1 MSFPTL
7 SDLNSPPLVP
17 PPGAGKAP
25 DLSPLA
31 VMVSTVPDVRYIKRS
46 LGQPRSRPF
55 FMGELF
61 STPVAPALVCPDRST
76 QKNDPGASMN
86 NFEISM
92 ENQGQG
98 PDKKEIPSPVMGNT
112 VSFVGPYMGAPYA
125 VMMLETLIARGV
137 RQIIVI
143 GWCGSISP
151 RVNIGDI
158 LIPDAAISHEG
169 TSMNYM
175 DFPEDFPVIYPPAPP
190 SSAMGLAGKFSGFLD
205 EKKIPFKKGCIWT
218 TDAIYRE
225 TRQKVNFF
233 HSRGALAVEM
243 ECSALF
249 AVAAHH
255 GVELVPVLVVSD
267 DLSGTRWKPAFKSA
281 PFAHARKQV
290 SHAIIDFCGQPDH
303 GVTI

>member
-1 MSFPTL
+1 MSLPTL
-7 SDLNSPPLVP
+7 SDLNSPSLVSP
-17 PPGAGKAP
+17 VRAGTAP

-31 VMVSTVPDVRYIKRS
+31 VMVSTVPDVRHFKKS

-55 FMGELF
+55 YMGEIF
-61 STPVAPALVCPDRST
+61 QAPVSPVPEHQTQSTRKTDPAPPMGNQNKRKRSLPV
-76 QKNDPGASMN
+76 
-86 NFEISM
+86 M
-92 ENQGQG
+92 ENA
-98 PDKKEIPSPVMGNT
+98 

-125 VMMLETLIARGV
+125 AMMLETLIARGA
-137 RQIIVI
+137 RQIIVV

-151 RVNIGDI
+151 KVNIGDI
-158 LIPDAAISHEG
+158 LIPDSAISHEG

-175 DFPEDFPVIYPPAPP
+175 DYMDSPENFPVISPPVQP
-190 SSAMGLAGKFSGFLD
+190 SSAMGLTDKISGFLD
-205 EKKIPFKKGCIWT
+205 EKKTPFKKGCIWT

-255 GVELVPVLVVSD
+255 GVELVSLLVVSD
-267 DLSGTRWKPAFKSA
+267 DLSGTRWKPAFKSE
-281 PFAHARKQV
+281 PFALARRQV
-290 SHAIIDFCGQPDH
+290 SHAVLDFCLKYGP
-303 GVTI
+303 GLPI

>member
-7 SDLNSPPLVP
+7 SDLNSPSLVP
-17 PPGAGKAP
+17 PVGVGKAP

-31 VMVSTVPDVRYIKRS
+31 VMISTVPDVRYIKKS

-61 STPVAPALVCPDRST
+61 STPVTSGACPDQNT
-76 QKNDPGASMN
+76 QDNAPGASMN
-86 NFEISM
+86 HFTTFM
-92 ENQGQG
+92 ENQDQD
-98 PDKKEIPSPVMGNT
+98 PRKKATQSTVMENT
-112 VSFVGPYMGAPYA
+112 VSFAGPYMGAPYA
-125 VMMLETLIARGV
+125 AMMLETFIARGV
-137 RQIIVI
+137 RQIIII

-151 RVNIGDI
+151 TVNIGDI
-158 LIPDAAISHEG
+158 LMPDAAISHEG

-175 DFPEDFPVIYPPAPP
+175 DSPEDFPVIYPPAPP
-190 SSAMGLAGKFSGFLD
+190 SSAMGLAGNLSGFLH
-205 EKKIPFKKGCIWT
+205 KRKIPFKKGYIWT

-249 AVAAHH
+249 AVAAYR
-255 GVELVPVLVVSD
+255 GVELVPLLVVSD
-267 DLSGTRWKPAFKSA
+267 DLCGTRWKPAFKTKA
-281 PFAHARKQV
+281 FAHARKV
-290 SHAIIDFCGQPDH
+290 VNHAIIDFCGQPEYRM
-303 GVTI
+303 TI

>member
-1 MSFPTL
+1 MGT
-7 SDLNSPPLVP
+7 
-17 PPGAGKAP
+17 GKTP
-25 DLSPLA
+25 DLPPLA
-31 VMVSTVPDVRYIKRS
+31 VMVSTVPDVRYIKKS

-61 STPVAPALVCPDRST
+61 STPVAPGACPDRST
-76 QKNDPGASMN
+76 QVNAPGASMN
-86 NFEISM
+86 HLTPSM
-92 ENQGQG
+92 ENQGQA
-98 PDKKEIPSPVMGNT
+98 PKKKARQAAVMENT

-125 VMMLETLIARGV
+125 AMILETLIARGV
-137 RQIIVI
+137 RQIIVM

-151 RVNIGDI
+151 TVNIGDI
-158 LIPDAAISHEG
+158 LMPDAAISHEG

-175 DFPEDFPVIYPPAPP
+175 DSPEDFPVIYPPAPP
-190 SSAMGLAGKFSGFLD
+190 SSAMGLAGNIAGFFD

-225 TRQKVNFF
+225 TRQKVDFF

-255 GVELVPVLVVSD
+255 GVELVALLVVSD
-267 DLSGTRWKPAFKSA
+267 DLSGTRWKPAFKSEA
-281 PFAHARKQV
+281 FSGARRQV
-290 SHAIIDFCGQPDH
+290 SHALMDFCTQH
-303 GVTI
+303 GTVISTTD